1 MNQYH
6 IETNGTIF
14 NGVQKVY
21 KFPNGYG
28 ASVIKHDHS
37 YGGSEGLWELA
48 VLGTDGELT
57 YETPITSDVIGWL
70 TDEDV
75 DGLLSQINELP
86 SEEPSEGDKLLAAIA
101 PVSYA
106 PDILSN
112 KELGLDEFFDI

>member
-1 MNQYH
+1 VNQYR
-6 IETNGTIF
+6 IETNVTIS

-28 ASVIKHDHS
+28 ASVIKHNYS
-37 YGGSEGLWELA
+37 YGGREGLWELA
-48 VLGTDGELT
+48 VLDKDGNLT

-70 TDEDV
+70 TDEEV
-75 DGLLSQINELP
+75 DGVLSQINGLP

-106 PDILSN
+106 PNILSN
-112 KELGLDEFFDI
+112 KELWLDEVFDI